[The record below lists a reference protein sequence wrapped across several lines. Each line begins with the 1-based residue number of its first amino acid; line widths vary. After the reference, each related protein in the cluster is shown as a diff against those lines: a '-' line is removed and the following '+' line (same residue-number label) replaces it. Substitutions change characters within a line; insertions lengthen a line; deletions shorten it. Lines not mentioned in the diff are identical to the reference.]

1 LRLARAALVLALLA
15 FLIVLGHTIW
25 LRVDPDIHDSYV
37 AALIDLRAVNARVN
51 ETVLKS
57 RLGLTRSADPLAEM
71 MRETAAL
78 HRELRNIPTV
88 LAPGDRQRVL
98 DLIEESA
105 RFQKE
110 RQRNVERFVGE
121 DAALAASLRI
131 LAPET
136 MKLAADIEA
145 TGGRTL
151 ADHARTLRVEV
162 LELAAAR
169 EQGHIAAIQ
178 QAIAAVRD
186 DDWPGAAERRAA
198 ERLVAHV
205 NNVVQR
211 RQRVDALTNL
221 IVTEGALNRA
231 IAIERAYAAGSDAAR
246 AAWQRNVVALFILA
260 LLALASASAYVIA
273 RLRAS
278 AEELGAATAQLTS
291 ALAALQAERAK
302 EKELAELKTRFVA
315 MTSHEFRTPLSV
327 ISSSAELIQN
337 YGEKWSKERR
347 GEHLMRIRR
356 SVTGMTTMLERI
368 LLIGKT
374 EAGMLEFA
382 PAPVDLGA
390 LCLEIAHS
398 IELADGGKHHLLTE
412 VDPGVSQASADA
424 KLVRHI
430 LENILSNAM
439 KYSPEGASV
448 NLRVARE
455 GDRVDLVVVDRGIGI
470 PEEDRPRLFDGFHRA
485 RNAAHISGTGLGLS
499 VVKRSVELHGGAIRF
514 TSEVGKGTTFRISLL
529 APQEAP

>member
-1 LRLARAALVLALLA
+1 LKLAQATLALLA
-15 FLIVLGHTIW
+15 FLLVLGRTIW

-37 AALIDLRAVNARVN
+37 AALIDLRAINARVN

-71 MRETAAL
+71 MRETTAL
-78 HRELRNIPTV
+78 HHELRNIPAF

-98 DLIEESA
+98 DLIEDSA

-121 DAALAASLRI
+121 EAASLRI

-186 DDWPGAAERRAA
+186 DDWPGVAERRAA

-398 IELADGGKHHLLTE
+398 IELADGGKLHLLTE